1 MQWGCIMRCLLVDT
15 KHESGVQSLLPAWAN
30 GTCFIHSVRQDITA
44 ATLALLRY
52 STLTETLQ
60 LSINQSVCKRN
71 RRSKYAEQQKLHF
84 TRIIAYPSRHTLSQP
99 VGTRTARNNRSIQ
112 GVRED
117 GEHCPG
123 P

>member
-15 KHESGVQSLLPAWAN
+15 KHESGVQLLLPAWAN
-30 GTCFIHSVRQDITA
+30 GTRFIHSVRQDITA

-60 LSINQSVCKRN
+60 LSISQNVCKRN

-84 TRIIAYPSRHTLSQP
+84 TKKK
-99 VGTRTARNNRSIQ
+99 
-112 GVRED
+112 
-117 GEHCPG
+117 
-123 P
+123 